1 MNQTILN
8 HQQCVR
14 ILEKFYGFDNPQTAH
29 AYSSLSLF
37 YYTAKETEKAF
48 AAQLKSLYIFNLIG
62 GEFVRDFFWIFGK
75 LIFLYSILNVQWSL
89 LILLWCTKILKS
101 NNLP

>member
-1 MNQTILN
+1 MTQTIAN

-62 GEFVRDFFWIFGK
+62 GEFVKIFFNDF
-75 LIFLYSILNVQWSL
+75 SLNFFIAS
-89 LILLWCTKILKS
+89 
-101 NNLP
+101 